1 VEWNTERGTRKRA
14 ATKKLALY
22 DVGVVGLGQ
31 CGKGGAAFWL
41 LPITRGGAQRRDAA
55 TAVGEERLGR
65 GECDEES
72 GSPAVLGESDPLARL
87 PAWPAGGGAVRSN

>member
-1 VEWNTERGTRKRA
+1 MSAW
-14 ATKKLALY
+14 LAL
-22 DVGVVGLGQ
+22 GSAER
-31 CGKGGAAFWL
+31 GGAAFLL

-55 TAVGEERLGR
+55 AAAGEERLGS